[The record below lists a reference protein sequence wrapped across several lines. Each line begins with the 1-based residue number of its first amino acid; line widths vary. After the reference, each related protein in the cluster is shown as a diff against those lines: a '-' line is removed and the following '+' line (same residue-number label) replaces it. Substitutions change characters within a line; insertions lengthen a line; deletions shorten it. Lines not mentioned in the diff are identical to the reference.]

1 VEAAPNPIV
10 AVDARGRISYANP
23 QAELAFGYA
32 ESELIGRPIELLV
45 PSRSEHRHVALGEAF
60 LAHPVGRPMGIGMT
74 LAARRSDG
82 TEFPVEISLTPI
94 ETPDGVEVY
103 ATVVDITARTAG
115 QAKLAESERRFR
127 TVLEASPN
135 PIVGIDRSAR
145 ITFASTKVGE
155 AFGYAVEEL
164 IGQPIETLLPERVRE
179 RHVAHRERYFERPVS
194 RPMGIGLDLAGRR
207 KDGREFPV
215 EISLSPIETTEGMV
229 VFATI
234 VDITARRSA
243 EAQLLQ
249 SQKLESIGRLAG
261 GVAHD
266 FNNILFA
273 INGYTELLMEDLAD
287 TPPADLTDVR
297 ESLLA
302 IQGAADRGATLT
314 MQLLAFSRQQVMTR
328 EVVEPVRG
336 IRDLEPMLRR
346 LIGEHIQLRVIAGP
360 EAVRVRIDPGQLDQ
374 IVMNLVVNSRD
385 AMPEGG
391 SITIEIGSTVF
402 EDAYALE
409 HFEVAPGAY
418 AMIAVSDNGV
428 GMDRE
433 TREHIFEPFF
443 TTKERG
449 QGTGLGLATI
459 YGIVRQ
465 AGGHIWLYSE
475 LGHGSTFKIF
485 VPLVQEA
492 AAPVPARATSPAPAP
507 GTGSVV
513 LVEDEPSVRDMTRR
527 IMERAGYAVTVFE
540 TGQAAIEEVERADL
554 HFDVLVT
561 DVVMP
566 VMSGLELASWML
578 ERHPE
583 IGVVL
588 LSGYT
593 AETLDL
599 ERLLAHGARFVSKPV
614 SSSEMLQAIRLAG
627 AAGAAGRRS
636 AS

>member
-1 VEAAPNPIV
+1 MEAAPNPIV

-82 TEFPVEISLTPI
+82 TEFPVEISLTSI

-485 VPLVQEA
+485 FPLVQEA